1 MTYSELKQA
10 VQSIDQLRIIDAAG
24 NLVAAHAHLTEVA
37 LIRKHFI
44 DCGGTERRQESVS
57 LQLFVAGDTDHR
69 LAPSKL
75 LGILNAALQK
85 LGLRN
90 EEVFIEYQQESLS
103 TFGLSFD
110 GMSFH
115 LTPLYTNCLASDACG
130 IQPAQ
135 MPERPATKCAPG
147 SGCC

>member
-1 MTYSELKQA
+1 MTYSELIQA
-10 VQSIDQLRIIDAAG
+10 VQTVDQLRIIDAAG

-37 LIRKHFI
+37 LVRKHFI
-44 DCGGTERRQESVS
+44 DCGGTERRIETVT

-75 LGILNAALQK
+75 LGILNAAIKQ

-103 TFGLSFD
+103 TFGLRFD

-115 LTPLYTNCLASDACG
+115 LTPLYTNCLASDSCG
-130 IQPAQ
+130 IQPTQ
-135 MPERPATKCAPG
+135 MPERPNTKCTPG

>member
-1 MTYSELKQA
+1 MTYNELLQA
-10 VQSIDQLRIIDAAG
+10 VASTNQLRFIDPSG
-24 NLVAAHAHLTEVA
+24 NLIPIHAHLTEVA
-37 LIRKHFI
+37 LNRKHFI
-44 DCGGTERRQESVS
+44 DCGGTERRQDSVS

-75 LGILNAALQK
+75 STILRAAIQQ

-90 EEVFIEYQQESLS
+90 EEVFIEYQHETLS
-103 TFGLSFD
+103 TYGMRFD

-115 LTPLYTNCLASDACG
+115 LTPLFTNCLASDSCG
-130 IQPAQ
+130 IKPNE
-135 MPERPATKCAPG
+135 MPVRASAKCVPG

>member
-1 MTYSELKQA
+1 MTYNELLQA
-10 VQSIDQLRIIDAAG
+10 VESTNQLRFFDSSG
-24 NLVAAHAHLTEVA
+24 NLVPAHAHLTEVA

-75 LGILNAALQK
+75 STILKVAIQQ

-103 TFGLSFD
+103 TFGLRFD
-110 GMSFH
+110 GTSFH
-115 LTPLYTNCLASDACG
+115 LTPLFTNCLASDSCG
-130 IQPAQ
+130 IKPAE
-135 MPERPATKCAPG
+135 MPQRSLAKCAPG

>member
-1 MTYSELKQA
+1 MTYSELLQA
-10 VQSIDQLRIIDAAG
+10 VQSTDQLRIIDAAG

-37 LIRKHFI
+37 LVRKHFI
-44 DCGGTERRQESVS
+44 DCGGTERRHDSVS

-69 LAPSKL
+69 LAPSKF
-75 LGILNAALQK
+75 LGILNAAIPK

-90 EEVFIEYQQESLS
+90 EEVFVEYQQESLS

-115 LTPLYTNCLASDACG
+115 LTPLFTNCLASDSCG
-130 IQPAQ
+130 IQPTQ
-135 MPERPATKCAPG
+135 MPQRPAAKCAPG